1 MAPFLVRA
9 CLLLRFI
16 PSCHR
21 QRMYSPMPSTQSL
34 RPVSLHA
41 HAVNGFQPAALENLI
56 HHLDGMAYRGRHD
69 PERHMQFVSRGCL
82 ALCGYSAA
90 QLTASSGGWMEVIH
104 KDDRQAV
111 AEALASSLRG
121 NGRFALQYRIRT
133 AGGQLRHVRESG
145 VASPDGDG
153 MVLEG
158 FVMDVT
164 SQQRTIRALAQAE
177 MRYRTIF
184 EHAQEGIFQSSKTG
198 RYLAANPALARLYG
212 YASPEELILNLSDIS
227 CQLYVEAGR
236 REEFLRLMETAG
248 EVVNFESEVYRKDG
262 QRIWISENAH
272 VVSSEHG
279 RFLYYEGTVQDI
291 SERKHY
297 QQQLE
302 MQANF
307 DALTGLPNRALL
319 YDRLKQSVARA
330 ARAQSRL
337 AVVFIDLDNFKFI
350 NDNLGHDA
358 GDQLLKT
365 VAGRIAGSIR
375 KLDTVARLG
384 GDEFVLIL
392 NDLDSEEGLWTLLE
406 RIRLKTS
413 QPVLL
418 QEHSCNV
425 SASMGVALYPRDGV
439 DEQTLLRHADVAMYA
454 AKAAGKDNLH
464 FFTGKLDQQSDER
477 FTLEREMRLALEQ
490 DGFSVAYQPKFD
502 RHGKMV
508 GVEALARWHHAQL
521 GDIGP
526 DRFIPVAEECGLILP
541 LTMSILRKASMAIA
555 RYNRMAA
562 SSISLAVNLS
572 PRLFERDHLCREL
585 ASALADSG
593 LSPDLLELEITE
605 SLLLGDTE
613 HIISQMQEL
622 QGWGAQLAMDDFGTG
637 YSSLAYL
644 VRFPLGIIKIDRS
657 LVAGIES
664 NDQQRMVVSAV
675 VTLGRNLGKTVV
687 AEGVETAEQLQL
699 LREMECCQY
708 QGFGLSV
715 PLSEAALHGRLQQ
728 EAACCG

>member
-1 MAPFLVRA
+1 MT
-9 CLLLRFI
+9 
-16 PSCHR
+16 
-21 QRMYSPMPSTQSL
+21 PSTQISRPDLPHPLSL
-34 RPVSLHA
+34 Y
-41 HAVNGFQPAALENLI
+41 QPSALENLI
-56 HHLDGMAYRGRHD
+56 HHLDGMAYRGRDD
-69 PERHMQFVSRGCL
+69 PARRMQFVSRGCL
-82 ALCGYSAA
+82 ALSGYSAA
-90 QLTASSGGWMEVIH
+90 VLMASDAGWMGVIH
-104 KDDRQAV
+104 KDDRVVV
-111 AEALASSLRG
+111 ADMLASSLRG
-121 NGRFALQYRIRT
+121 NGRFELQYRIRT
-133 AGGQLRHVRESG
+133 AGGQIRHVRESG
-145 VASPDGDG
+145 VASGEDGC

-236 REEFLRLMETAG
+236 REAFLHLMATAG

-262 QRIWISENAH
+262 KRIWISENAH
-272 VVSSEHG
+272 VVSSENG
-279 RFLYYEGTVQDI
+279 CFLYYEGTVQDI

-319 YDRLKQSVARA
+319 YDRLRQCVARA

-350 NDNLGHDA
+350 NDNLGHAA
-358 GDQLLKT
+358 GDQLLKI
-365 VAGRIAGSIR
+365 VAERIAGSIR

-392 NDLDSEEGLWTLLE
+392 NDLDSEAGLATLLE
-406 RIRLKTS
+406 RIRLRTS
-413 QPVLL
+413 QPVQL
-418 QEHSCNV
+418 QAQSCNV
-425 SASMGVALYPRDGV
+425 SASLGVALYPRDGL

-464 FFTGKLDQQSDER
+464 FFTGQLDRQSDER

-502 RHGKMV
+502 RAGQIV
-508 GVEALARWHHAQL
+508 GVEALARWQHAQL
-521 GDIGP
+521 GNISP
-526 DRFIPVAEECGLILP
+526 DRFIPVAEECGLIQP
-541 LTMSILRKASMAIA
+541 LTMAILRQACRAVA
-555 RYNRMAA
+555 RCNLARTRP
-562 SSISLAVNLS
+562 ISLAVNLS

-585 ASALADSG
+585 ASVLADCG
-593 LSPDLLELEITE
+593 FPPQDLELEITE

-613 HIISQMQEL
+613 HIIGQL
-622 QGWGAQLAMDDFGTG
+622 QALKDWGASLAMDDFGTG
-637 YSSLAYL
+637 YSSLGYL
-644 VRFPLGIIKIDRS
+644 VRFPLDIIKIDRS

-664 NDQQRMVVSAV
+664 NEQQRMVVSAV
-675 VTLGRNLGKTVV
+675 VTLGRNLGKEVV
-687 AEGVETAEQLQL
+687 AEGVETPAQLQFL
-699 LREMECCQY
+699 QEMACSQF
-708 QGFGLSV
+708 QGFGLSM
-715 PLSEAALHGRLQQ
+715 PLDEDALRQLL
-728 EAACCG
+728 AD